1 MKRYVK
7 ADITKSDMKSIS
19 KNLTLYYGVL
29 KSESDKFFKDFD
41 DVVYL
46 ETLDEEDHLKD
57 RADFYNKYLPF
68 AKKCLEIKKNIGK
81 DTSGHAI
88 EETLRFKM
96 YDMAKEVL
104 LNFPLEWADDK
115 VKVTAK

>member
-7 ADITKSDMKSIS
+7 ADITKSDMKSIR

-29 KSESDKFFKDFD
+29 KNESDRFFQDFD
-41 DVVYL
+41 NVVYL
-46 ETLDEEDHLKD
+46 EALDEEEHPKD
-57 RADFYNKYLPF
+57 RIEFYKKYLPF

-81 DTSGHAI
+81 DPAGHAI
-88 EETLRFKM
+88 DEALRYQM

-104 LNFPLEWADDK
+104 LNFPLEWAEDN
-115 VKVTAK
+115 VKEQNR